1 MLFFDEVGNSEIT
14 CSCKVLKCFVTIVT
28 DVYLFVDSTET
39 QAVSNNKR
47 VHIIILWKVIISVM
61 KLFDLLRIE
70 DMNL

>member
-39 QAVSNNKR
+39 QAISNNKR
-47 VHIIILWKVIISVM
+47 INEIILRQVIVS
-61 KLFDLLRIE
+61 LFEFTDLLRIE